1 MVGVSFSWGVCLAGI
16 EAVVGANVCASCCKM
31 SSFVMSSYVLL
42 SLCCLALRLMGVG
55 VCQLA
60 SRICFSLRRRCSIG
74 HCKLLHAVG
83 PSLRRFVPC
92 FVCLRFFW
100 GIIESLSLPL
110 GG

>member
-31 SSFVMSSYVLL
+31 SSFVMSSYVWL
-42 SLCCLALRLMGVG
+42 SLCCLALRLTGVG

-74 HCKLLHAVG
+74 HCELLHAVG
-83 PSLRRFVPC
+83 PSLRRFAPC
-92 FVCLRFFW
+92 FVCLRF
-100 GIIESLSLPL
+100 LL
-110 GG
+110 GDY